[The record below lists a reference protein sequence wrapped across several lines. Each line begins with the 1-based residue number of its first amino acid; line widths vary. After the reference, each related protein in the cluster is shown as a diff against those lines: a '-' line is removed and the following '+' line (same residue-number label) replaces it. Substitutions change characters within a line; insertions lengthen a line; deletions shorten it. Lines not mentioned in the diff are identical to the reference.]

1 MSMCEVCGRADEEEE
16 EEQASSGISMAFLHV
31 CDACR
36 ADRQTGGTAAV
47 IRED

>member
-16 EEQASSGISMAFLHV
+16 HASSGISMANLHV

-36 ADRQTGGTAAV
+36 ADRQTGGTASV
-47 IRED
+47 GGEN

>member
-1 MSMCEVCGRADEEEE
+1 MIVCEVCGREDEQEE
-16 EEQASSGISMAFLHV
+16 EEQAGSGISMAILHV

-36 ADRQTGGTAAV
+36 ADRQAGGTAAV

>member
-1 MSMCEVCGRADEEEE
+1 MSVCEVCGRADEE
-16 EEQASSGISMAFLHV
+16 EEQASSGISMANLHV

-47 IRED
+47 GGED

>member
-16 EEQASSGISMAFLHV
+16 RAISGISMAILHI
-31 CDACR
+31 CDACQ

-47 IRED
+47 GEEED

>member
-1 MSMCEVCGRADEEEE
+1 MSLCEVCGRADEEEE
-16 EEQASSGISMAFLHV
+16 QAISGISMAILHV

-47 IRED
+47 CEED